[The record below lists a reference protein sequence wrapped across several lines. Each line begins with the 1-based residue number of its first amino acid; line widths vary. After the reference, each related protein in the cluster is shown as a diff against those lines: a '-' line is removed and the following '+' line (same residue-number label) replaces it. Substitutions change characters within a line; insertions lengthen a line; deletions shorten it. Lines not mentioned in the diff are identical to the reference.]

1 MHDMYNQ
8 NRVGISLLIDF
19 SMYLLILLD
28 EIKRFGRVVFVIKC
42 FIYFAFDSGL
52 TVKKVVQIKTGVVLV
67 VSILIQSIRN
77 TLAFVINEI
86 IHHFNLEK
94 FLTRVGNHVRN
105 D

>member
-8 NRVGISLLIDF
+8 NRVGISLLIDY
-19 SMYLLILLD
+19 SMYLLIPLD
-28 EIKRFGRVVFVIKC
+28 EIKRFGRVVFVTKC